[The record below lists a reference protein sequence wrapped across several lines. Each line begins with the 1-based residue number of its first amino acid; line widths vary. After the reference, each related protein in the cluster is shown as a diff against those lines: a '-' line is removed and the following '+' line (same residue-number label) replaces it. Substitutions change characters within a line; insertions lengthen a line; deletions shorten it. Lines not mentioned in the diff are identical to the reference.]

1 MATLF
6 CVCGGLNSGSNI
18 VQRANS
24 IRPYTAYYQSRV
36 FIYPTI
42 IILAHPLIPSILV
55 QILQTNSIFYTAT
68 SFPKTTT
75 YNNA

>member
-6 CVCGGLNSGSNI
+6 CVWGIEFGFKYI

-55 QILQTNSIFYTAT
+55 QIPPPPIINLLPYFFQSNMA
-68 SFPKTTT
+68 
-75 YNNA
+75 

>member
-6 CVCGGLNSGSNI
+6 LCGGLYSGSNI

-55 QILQTNSIFYTAT
+55 QIPPPPIINLLPYF
-68 SFPKTTT
+68 F
-75 YNNA
+75 